1 MSVGAGQLL
10 LIALAVFILFGAGRL
25 PKLMEDLAKGI
36 KAFKKG
42 MADETPASP
51 TLAITDQKSDDEA
64 DTKHA

>member
-42 MADETPASP
+42 MADEAPSTTPLP
-51 TLAITDQKSDDEA
+51 ITDQRQDEGSDK
-64 DTKHA
+64 KHA